1 MGNFFIKTG
10 IGYDIHPLK
19 KGRKLILGG
28 VEIPFDKGLSGH
40 SDGDVVIHSICDAI
54 LGAIGEGDIG
64 EHFPDTDEKYK
75 NICSVNFLVDV
86 RKMLEVKKI
95 KIINIDV
102 IVIAEKPKILN
113 YKLAMKE
120 KIAKALKISSER
132 INIKAKTNQGLGV
145 IGKSSAIACFSVATV
160 TPNFK
165 K

>member
-1 MGNFFIKTG
+1 MRILSMENFFIKTG

-54 LGAIGEGDIG
+54 LGAIGGGDIG
-64 EHFPDTDEKYK
+64 EHFPDTDKKYK
-75 NICSVNFLVDV
+75 NISSVNFLVDV

-102 IVIAEKPKILN
+102 IIILEEPKILS

-120 KIAKALKISSER
+120 KIAEALKTSSKR
-132 INIKAKTNQGLGV
+132 INIKAKTNERIGV
-145 IGKSSAIACFSVATV
+145 LGKSQAIACFSIATV
-160 TPNFK
+160 R
-165 K
+165 